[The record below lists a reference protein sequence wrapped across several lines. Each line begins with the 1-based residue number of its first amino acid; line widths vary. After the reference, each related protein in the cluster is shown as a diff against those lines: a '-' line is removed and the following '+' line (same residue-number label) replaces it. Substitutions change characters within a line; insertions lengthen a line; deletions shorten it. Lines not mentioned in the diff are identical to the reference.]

1 MEVVEQQLWN
11 DFLTRWPREK
21 LSDLTLE
28 QYVSVNDD
36 DTFTYWL
43 ETKTRELGSIQGNTS
58 AKFGIYKRNSEGK
71 KQSGIDHGEVYTWR
85 NRYGNNE
92 SMVFDYVKNVLIQV
106 AQAAYEGDLDK
117 IDLID
122 FAPLVK
128 WKIAFLYQ
136 DQDKPVLINT
146 FSKPMLEVL
155 TSSNN
160 KVSFPQMYQQLIL
173 EKGEQD
179 LLEFGDACWKK
190 AEHKRK
196 EILQRTI
203 FDQFSHI
210 ELFNRGLEQWPLD
223 TIDAFCSLITEA
235 NSHKLDV
242 FTTSMSTGAMIRIGR
257 KELGAAKA
265 DEVFATFEPTLKK
278 INFELR
284 YEHRDGYECAE
295 VSEELYQR
303 TRKSKKLAQFAKQY
317 SIKRKAHWPK
327 SYLNDN
333 ASDVEYDEYQIAEA
347 REKYVM
353 QNQSPLN
360 QILYGP
366 PGTGKTYH
374 TIEAAVKAAEPEF
387 SWETRGE
394 LKAKYD
400 ELVTAKRIR
409 FVTFHQSYGY
419 EEFVEGLK
427 AKTTEEKSIEYVVEN
442 GVFKEIVEDAKSS
455 DLRKAFEVNADA
467 TIWKISIDGTGQS
480 VVSNYCLAN
489 GLAAIGW
496 GEAGE
501 LLSEDLDNNEYY
513 QKLGPQVKS
522 SLSEFSQR
530 SSAGDLILCIGS
542 QRTVQAVGVITG
554 DYHFE
559 QAGTSEYDHYCN
571 QLPVN
576 WLVTDIDV
584 DFHELNGGVNFTQKT
599 FYELW
604 RFSVSDVFDLLK
616 KQGIDINPVKAE
628 REVENYVLV
637 IDEINRGN
645 ISKIFGE
652 LITLIEPSKR
662 MPAERIS
669 TDECLEIS
677 LPHSIP
683 LFSVPDNLYLIGTMN
698 TADRSLAM
706 MDTALRR
713 RFDFVEMMP
722 KPELFGNKTVK
733 GIDLTQLLETLNER
747 IEILYDREH
756 TLGHAFLFPAFNAE
770 TEDEAFKELQLAFK
784 NKIIPLLEEYFFE
797 DWDKIRL
804 VLADNQKLEGKK
816 PESKAELELAK
827 LQFVVEKDLSPKEL
841 TNLFGTK
848 HNLNQYDEVK
858 QYFLK
863 DKADDVWKEPNAY
876 KAIYALDEVKRA
888 LLKANN
894 DNQEQSDNTEN
905 QLSSEGVVD

>member
-1 MEVVEQQLWN
+1 MAVVEQQLWN

-265 DEVFATFEPTLKK
+265 EEVFATFEPTLKK

-303 TRKSKKLAQFAKQY
+303 IRKSKKLAQFAKQY

-333 ASDVEYDEYQIAEA
+333 ESDVEYDEYQIAEA

-374 TIEAAVKAAEPEF
+374 TIEAAVKAAEPNF
-387 SWETRGE
+387 VWDNRAE
-394 LKAKYD
+394 LKQEY
-400 ELVTAKRIR
+400 ERLVSDKRIR

-427 AKTTEEKSIEYVVEN
+427 AKTTEDKSIEYVVEN
-442 GVFKEIVEDAKSS
+442 GVFKAIVEDAKSS

-480 VVSNYCLAN
+480 EVSNYCLAN

-496 GEAGE
+496 GEAGN
-501 LLSEDLDNNEYY
+501 LLSEDLDSNEYY
-513 QKLGPQVKS
+513 QGLGPQVKS

-530 SSAGDLILCIGS
+530 ASAGDLILCIGS

-559 QAGTSEYDHYCN
+559 QAGTSEYEHYCN

-576 WLVTDIDV
+576 WLVTDIDI
-584 DFHELNGGVNFTQKT
+584 DFHELNGSVNFTQKT

-662 MPAERIS
+662 KGS
-669 TDECLEIS
+669 DEFIELT
-677 LPHSIP
+677 LPQSKKP
-683 LFSVPDNLYLIGTMN
+683 FSVPNNLYLIGTMN

-722 KPELFGNKTVK
+722 KPSLLKDCVVKHDDCEINLSEL
-733 GIDLTQLLETLNER
+733 LTRLNER

-756 TLGHAFLFPAFNAE
+756 TLGHAFFMPVKALVDADKQDEAFNA
-770 TEDEAFKELQLAFK
+770 LVSVFK

-797 DWDKIRL
+797 DWSKIRL
-804 VLADNQKLEGKK
+804 VLADNQKTNNE
-816 PESKAELELAK
+816 PQ
-827 LQFVVEKDLSPKEL
+827 QFVLE
-841 TNLFGTK
+841 
-848 HNLNQYDEVK
+848 QK
-858 QYFLK
+858 Q
-863 DKADDVWKEPNAY
+863 KADDLKSLFGKGHNLDQYGQSVVKYTLADGNANVWRDAEAYIGIYKPTEKEPTQSP
-876 KAIYALDEVKRA
+876 ESQTE
-888 LLKANN
+888 ANK
-894 DNQEQSDNTEN
+894 EP
-905 QLSSEGVVD
+905 V

>member
-1 MEVVEQQLWN
+1 MAVVEQQLWN

-71 KQSGIDHGEVYTWR
+71 KQSGIDHGEIYTWR

-303 TRKSKKLAQFAKQY
+303 IRKSKKLAQFAKQY

-333 ASDVEYDEYQIAEA
+333 ESDVEYDEYQIAEA

-353 QNQSPLN
+353 QNQSTLN

-419 EEFVEGLK
+419 EEFVEGMRAVSNEDK
-427 AKTTEEKSIEYVVEN
+427 QVEYPVQS
-442 GVFKEIVEDAKSS
+442 GVFKQVCNDALASANNQPSTLKPDAK
-455 DLRKAFEVNADA
+455 
-467 TIWKISIDGTGQS
+467 IWKLSVDGVKPS
-480 VVSNYCLAN
+480 KVRDYCFDN
-489 GLAAIGW
+489 ELAAIGW
-496 GEAGE
+496 GNSGDMSLEERTTEESAYF
-501 LLSEDLDNNEYY
+501 N
-513 QKLGPQVKS
+513 KLGALAKS
-522 SLSEFSQR
+522 SIMEFSGR
-530 SSAGDLILCIGS
+530 MSEGDIVVCVKGQWSI
-542 QRTVQAVGVITG
+542 QAVGFVSG
-554 DYHFE
+554 DYQYRE
-559 QAGTSEYDHYCN
+559 QGIEDRSDFCHVM
-571 QLPVN
+571 PVK
-576 WLVTDIDV
+576 WLATNLDV
-584 DFHELNGGVNFTQKT
+584 NLYALNDNTRLTLKT
-599 FYELW
+599 CYELT
-604 RFSVSDVFDLLK
+604 RFNTTELYELLMK
-616 KQGIDINPVKAE
+616 EGVVLNRNETTSHKQQ
-628 REVENYVLV
+628 NYVLV

-662 MPAERIS
+662 KGAPESIEL
-669 TDECLEIS
+669 T
-677 LPHSIP
+677 LPQSKKP
-683 LFSVPDNLYLIGTMN
+683 FAVPDNLYLIGTMN

-722 KPELFGNKTVK
+722 RPDLLRNVVVK
-733 GIDLTQLLETLNER
+733 GIDLEQLLSVINQR

-756 TLGHAFLFPAFNAE
+756 TLGHAFFMPVKVLVDAGEQGEAFNA
-770 TEDEAFKELQLAFK
+770 LVSVFK

-797 DWDKIRL
+797 DWSKIRL
-804 VLADNQKLEGKK
+804 VLADNQKTNNE
-816 PESKAELELAK
+816 PQ
-827 LQFVVEKDLSPKEL
+827 QFVLE
-841 TNLFGTK
+841 
-848 HNLNQYDEVK
+848 QK
-858 QYFLK
+858 Q
-863 DKADDVWKEPNAY
+863 KADDLKSLFGKGHNLDQYGQSVVKYTLADGNANVWRDAEAYIGIYKPTEKEPTQSP
-876 KAIYALDEVKRA
+876 ESQTE
-888 LLKANN
+888 ANK
-894 DNQEQSDNTEN
+894 EP
-905 QLSSEGVVD
+905 V